1 MFSFYLSFYLLINNH
16 LFAIITFI
24 KKKMKRIYKDNNIY
38 SNIFEMETTTADEQ
52 KKLKTWYINK
62 KIYDAKYK
70 KRNAETLNVY
80 QNAYNKRMRM
90 DKTSD
95 QYKRRLETQ
104 RQYYRNVISVKMKE
118 ARQMGEKNDID
129 LI

>member
-1 MFSFYLSFYLLINNH
+1 
-16 LFAIITFI
+16 
-24 KKKMKRIYKDNNIY
+24 MKRIYKDNNIY

-52 KKLKTWYINK
+52 KTLKTWYINK